1 MGRALAPT
9 QEKIV
14 ITMLGGF
21 TMSCAGRSVS
31 DSAGRIHQV
40 WNLLEYLIVNRER
53 EVSRDELSEILWDE
67 EECENPQ
74 NALKNLVYRARGV
87 LSDAGIGAAR
97 DLVIYHRGSYRWSG
111 EIPCS
116 VDTEEF
122 ERRITEFRDTA
133 RDPDERIARAQV
145 ALALYRGEFLP
156 LSSNEK
162 WVIPLSV
169 YYKSLYFSCVT
180 DLCDLLFEKG
190 QFAAAVR
197 ICAHAMEIDQFEEG
211 PHLCYLKALEAQGKA
226 AAALEHYNYA
236 SELFYREMGVQL
248 SDEIQEVY
256 RRISDGFNDAQT
268 DLQSVKRV
276 MLGEEAMRHGAY
288 CCNYEVF
295 RNLYRIEAR
304 AAVRTGQV
312 SFIGMIS
319 IKAPSGAPSLEGEA
333 LQSVMDDLLD
343 VICGSLRKN
352 DVVSRLSVSQ
362 YILLLP
368 TQTLENAYAVLD
380 RIKKRYREERH
391 KYKAELTTSAQALD
405 PIS

>member
-14 ITMLGGF
+14 ITMLVGF

-122 ERRITEFRDTA
+122 GAPHHRVPRYGAGPRRTD
-133 RDPDERIARAQV
+133 RAAQE

-226 AAALEHYNYA
+226 AA
-236 SELFYREMGVQL
+236 
-248 SDEIQEVY
+248 
-256 RRISDGFNDAQT
+256 
-268 DLQSVKRV
+268 
-276 MLGEEAMRHGAY
+276 
-288 CCNYEVF
+288 
-295 RNLYRIEAR
+295 R
-304 AAVRTGQV
+304 A
-312 SFIGMIS
+312 
-319 IKAPSGAPSLEGEA
+319 
-333 LQSVMDDLLD
+333 
-343 VICGSLRKN
+343 
-352 DVVSRLSVSQ
+352 
-362 YILLLP
+362 
-368 TQTLENAYAVLD
+368 
-380 RIKKRYREERH
+380 
-391 KYKAELTTSAQALD
+391 
-405 PIS
+405 

>member
-1 MGRALAPT
+1 MKEALVQT
-9 QEKIV
+9 QEKIE

-21 TMSCAGRSVS
+21 TMGCGGRSVS

-40 WNLLEYLIVNRER
+40 WNLLEYLITNRDR
-53 EVSRDELSEILWDE
+53 EVSRDELAEVLWDDE
-67 EECENPQ
+67 DCDNPQ

-87 LSDAGIGAAR
+87 LRDAGLGTSNE
-97 DLVIYHRGSYRWSG
+97 LVIYRRGAYRWSN
-111 EIPCS
+111 EVLCR

-122 ERRITEFRDTA
+122 ERLIAEFHDQDL
-133 RDPDERIARAQV
+133 DPEERIERAQA

-169 YYKSLYFSCVT
+169 YYKSLYFSCVN
-180 DLCDLLFEKG
+180 DLCDMLFEKG
-190 QFAAAVR
+190 QFAASVR

-211 PHLCYLKALEAQGKA
+211 PHLCYLKALEAQGKP
-226 AAALEHYNYA
+226 AAALEHYNYI
-236 SELFYREMGVQL
+236 SELFYRELGVQL
-248 SDEIQEVY
+248 SDELQEVY
-256 RRISDGFNDAQT
+256 RRIADGFNDTQT
-268 DLQSVKRV
+268 DLQSVKQM
-276 MLGEEAMRHGAY
+276 MLGEEAARRGAY

-304 AAVRTGQV
+304 SAVRTGQV

-319 IKAPSGAPSLEGEA
+319 ARAPSGAPPLEGDA
-333 LQSVMDDLLD
+333 LQTVMDDLLD

-362 YILLLP
+362 YVLLLP
-368 TQTLENAYAVLD
+368 TQTLENAYSVLD
-380 RIKKRYREERH
+380 RIKKAYREQRH
-391 KYKAELTTSAQALD
+391 KYKAELVTNAQALD

>member
-122 ERRITEFRDTA
+122 ERRITEFRDKA
-133 RDPDERIARAQV
+133 RDPDERIERAQE

-180 DLCDLLFEKG
+180 DL
-190 QFAAAVR
+190 
-197 ICAHAMEIDQFEEG
+197 
-211 PHLCYLKALEAQGKA
+211 
-226 AAALEHYNYA
+226 
-236 SELFYREMGVQL
+236 
-248 SDEIQEVY
+248 
-256 RRISDGFNDAQT
+256 
-268 DLQSVKRV
+268 
-276 MLGEEAMRHGAY
+276 
-288 CCNYEVF
+288 
-295 RNLYRIEAR
+295 
-304 AAVRTGQV
+304 
-312 SFIGMIS
+312 
-319 IKAPSGAPSLEGEA
+319 
-333 LQSVMDDLLD
+333 
-343 VICGSLRKN
+343 
-352 DVVSRLSVSQ
+352 
-362 YILLLP
+362 
-368 TQTLENAYAVLD
+368 
-380 RIKKRYREERH
+380 
-391 KYKAELTTSAQALD
+391 
-405 PIS
+405 